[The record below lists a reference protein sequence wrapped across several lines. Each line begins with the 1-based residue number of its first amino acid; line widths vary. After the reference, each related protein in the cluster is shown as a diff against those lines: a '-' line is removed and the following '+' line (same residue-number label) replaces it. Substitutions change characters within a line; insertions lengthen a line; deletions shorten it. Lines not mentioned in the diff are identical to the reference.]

1 MTRQEKAEILLTTAK
16 AFATR
21 GPQLQYDQLS
31 MDRALQITTR
41 RRYTLPPE
49 AATSQQRLYLDCATF
64 VCAAFYNAFG
74 YRLEAD
80 ITWNMRDLVQDCI
93 FRHNFTG
100 EETDAEIDAMKAQ
113 VKALLEPGDA
123 VVWSKPT
130 NGHIMLYVDENT
142 FYNCSQAGIPGS
154 YDYTNRRDLVSEKGG
169 MHIEDARWW
178 FDETED
184 KVAGRN
190 YLFNRAF
197 VTLAVLR
204 PLNRVGAPTPNALAR
219 MGSAKDL
226 WMEVT
231 TSHPGGRTAQS
242 GEPVEYTFTVR
253 NDRAEPA
260 AVEVTFA
267 APAGSRLLSADS
279 ATLQLASG
287 ETAHRAFSVLTEESS
302 ALWLDAPVIMA
313 NGLHVY
319 APRILLGTNLTVPQ
333 AETLLQ
339 ALNDAIAAGNDTE
352 TAVTEAYASLGITM
366 PERRLL
372 LRDLF
377 HRYDSVQ
384 GEIFCRRVQ
393 DPKRDMAVYAYFGG
407 TGVVTPEVGG
417 NPFLR
422 TTQLRME
429 DLQPGDILLASDDYT
444 NHHIYEA
451 VYTGEGF
458 LGSYAP
464 GQPPASLTGA
474 AAAEYLDSL
483 PGRFAYA
490 ILRPSMTL

>member
-1 MTRQEKAEILLTTAK
+1 MTRQEKIAVLLTTAK

-31 MDRALQITTR
+31 MDRLLQITTR

-49 AATSQQRLYLDCATF
+49 AATSQQRMYLDCATF
-64 VCAAFYNAFG
+64 VCAAYYNAFG

-80 ITWNMRDLVQDCI
+80 ITWNMRDLVQDCV
-93 FRHNFTG
+93 FRYNFTG
-100 EETDAEIDAMKAQ
+100 KETDDELEAMKAT

-130 NGHIMLYVDENT
+130 NGHIMLYVDEKT

-154 YDYTNRRDLVSEKGG
+154 YDYQNRRDLVSEKGG

-178 FDETED
+178 FEKPDD
-184 KVAGRN
+184 KIAGRN
-190 YLFNRAF
+190 YLFNRDF

-204 PLNRVGAPTPNALAR
+204 PLNRVGDPTPDALAR
-219 MGSAKDL
+219 MGSARDL

-231 TSHPGGRTAQS
+231 TSHPGGRTAQP
-242 GEPVEYTFTVR
+242 GETVEYTFTVR
-253 NDRAEPA
+253 NDRAEA
-260 AVEVTFA
+260 TDVQVSFN
-267 APAGSRLLSADS
+267 APAGSRLLGGNTA
-279 ATLQLASG
+279 ALQLNPG
-287 ETAHRAFSVLTEESS
+287 ETGHYTFPVLAEEKN
-302 ALWLDAPVIMA
+302 ALWLDAPTVMA

-319 APRILLGTNLTVPQ
+319 APRVLLGTNLTADQ
-333 AETLLQ
+333 TETLLRTLEN
-339 ALNDAIAAGNDTE
+339 AAAAGCDTE
-352 TAVTEAYASLGITM
+352 TAVTNAYAQLGITLQ
-366 PERRLL
+366 ERRLVM
-372 LRDLF
+372 RDLF
-377 HRYDSVQ
+377 HRYDSTQ

-393 DPKRDMAVYAYFGG
+393 DPRRDMAVYAYFGG

-422 TTQLRME
+422 TIQLRME
-429 DLQPGDILLASDDYT
+429 DLQPGDILLAGDDHT
-444 NHHIYEA
+444 NHRIYEA
-451 VYTGEGF
+451 VYTGDGF
-458 LGSYAP
+458 LGSYEP
-464 GQPPASLTGA
+464 GQMPASLTGI

-490 ILRPSMTL
+490 ILRPSLTL